1 VRWGTQLSAPF
12 LVSNGVRQGGILSPY
27 LFNTYMNDLSTEL
40 NCMTAGCMFNG
51 MLYNHLMYADDMV
64 LLAPSISGLQKLLE
78 KCSEFA
84 SSHSILY
91 NIKKTVCMCFRP
103 LVLKC
108 KFDPIVMLS
117 GKQIRCVTSHKY
129 LGVYIT
135 ENQKDDTS
143 IEHQMKNLYIRG
155 NMIIRNFKHCCE
167 SVKCQLFK
175 SFCTSF
181 YCSPLWCYFNVE
193 SLRRFKVAYNRI
205 FRILLCLS
213 HRTSMSF
220 SFITRSLDPF
230 QVLLRKAVG
239 SLRKR
244 LYATDNALVKNIMS
258 SQYFTFSN
266 ISKKWNKSIL
276 KLNCCK

>member
-1 VRWGTQLSAPF
+1 MVTYSIKSIIDYYLMSSSPVYVCYLDASKAFDRIDYWYLFYRLLDCKVSKILVRFLMLWYCSQEFLVRWGTQLSAPF

-84 SSHSILY
+84 SSHPILY

-117 GKQIRCVTSHKY
+117 GKQIRCVTSH
-129 LGVYIT
+129 I
-135 ENQKDDTS
+135 
-143 IEHQMKNLYIRG
+143 
-155 NMIIRNFKHCCE
+155 
-167 SVKCQLFK
+167 
-175 SFCTSF
+175 
-181 YCSPLWCYFNVE
+181 
-193 SLRRFKVAYNRI
+193 
-205 FRILLCLS
+205 
-213 HRTSMSF
+213 
-220 SFITRSLDPF
+220 
-230 QVLLRKAVG
+230 
-239 SLRKR
+239 
-244 LYATDNALVKNIMS
+244 
-258 SQYFTFSN
+258 
-266 ISKKWNKSIL
+266 
-276 KLNCCK
+276 